1 MVVGPSVQ
9 HGSGSD
15 SPVGLF
21 IIAGKIGLT
30 SHSLEFFLISELD
43 CK

>member
-1 MVVGPSVQ
+1 MNFEFKVVEGPSVQ
-9 HGSGSD
+9 HGSD

-30 SHSLEFFLISELD
+30 SHSLEFLLD
-43 CK
+43 F